1 MSTSNRRKFLKGGV
15 AGAAAT
21 AVTAAAV
28 PQASA
33 QEKPT
38 KKVFGRN
45 PNSKNTPLFSNTVG
59 YGNLIFVSGVGAHVP
74 GDITVHTKIV
84 LEDLKKR
91 LEAAGSSM
99 EKCLKATVYLANG
112 KDYAEMNKVF
122 MGAFGPEPPVRT
134 TVAAA
139 WIPGDS
145 LVEIDVIAYV

>member
-1 MSTSNRRKFLKGGV
+1 MSNSNRRKFLKGGLA
-15 AGAAAT
+15 AGAAAS
-21 AVTAAAV
+21 AAAV
-28 PQASA
+28 PAAQA

-38 KKVFGRN
+38 RRVFGRN
-45 PNSKNTPLFSNTVG
+45 PNAKRPPLFSNTVG

-74 GDITVHTKIV
+74 GDITSHTKIV
-84 LEDLKKR
+84 LEELKKR

-99 EKCLKATVYLANG
+99 EKCLKCNVYLANG

-122 MGAFGPEPPVRT
+122 DGAFGPEPPVRT
-134 TVAAA
+134 TIAAA

>member
-1 MSTSNRRKFLKGGV
+1 MSTADRRKFLKGGL
-15 AGAAAT
+15 ATGAAA
-21 AVTAAAV
+21 AAAAV
-28 PQASA
+28 PAAKA
-33 QEKPT
+33 QDKPT
-38 KKVFGRN
+38 RRVIGRN
-45 PNSKNTPLFSNTVG
+45 PNAKNTPLFSGTVA

-84 LEDLKKR
+84 LDELKKR

-99 EKCLKATVYLANG
+99 EKCLKATVYLAKG
-112 KDYAEMNKVF
+112 EDYAAMNKVF
-122 MGAFGPEPPVRT
+122 QGAFGPEPPVRT

>member
-15 AGAAAT
+15 AGAAA
-21 AVTAAAV
+21 AAAV
-28 PQASA
+28 PAAQAQAPA
-33 QEKPT
+33 QEKPA
-38 KKVFGRN
+38 KRVFGRN

-84 LEDLKKR
+84 LDELKTR
-91 LEAAGSSM
+91 LERAGSSM
-99 EKCLKATVYLANG
+99 EKCLKATVYLAKG
-112 KDYAEMNKVF
+112 EDYAAMNKVF
-122 MGAFGPEPPVRT
+122 QGAFGPEPPVRT

-145 LVEIDVIAYV
+145 LVEIDVIAYI

>member
-1 MSTSNRRKFLKGGV
+1 MSTSNRRKFLKGGA

-21 AVTAAAV
+21 AVAV
-28 PQASA
+28 PAAQA

-38 KKVFGRN
+38 RRVFGRN
-45 PNSKNTPLFSNTVG
+45 PNAKNAPLFSNTVG
-59 YGNLIFVSGVGAHVP
+59 FGNLIFVSGVGAHVP

-112 KDYAEMNKVF
+112 NDYAEMNKVF
-122 MGAFGPEPPVRT
+122 QGAFGSEPPVRT

-145 LVEIDVIAYV
+145 LVEIDVIAYI

>member
-1 MSTSNRRKFLKGGV
+1 MKNTTSDRRKFLKGGL

-21 AVTAAAV
+21 AAAV
-28 PQASA
+28 PAAKA
-33 QEKPT
+33 QDKPSRR
-38 KKVFGRN
+38 VFGRN
-45 PNSKNTPLFSNTVG
+45 PNAKNPPLFSNTVG

-84 LEDLKKR
+84 LDELKVR
-91 LEAAGSSM
+91 LERAGSSM
-99 EKCLKATVYLANG
+99 EKCLKATVYLAKG
-112 KDYAEMNKVF
+112 EDYAAMNKVF

-145 LVEIDVIAYV
+145 LVEIDVIAYI

>member
-1 MSTSNRRKFLKGGV
+1 MSTANRRKFLKGGL

-21 AVTAAAV
+21 AAAV
-28 PQASA
+28 PAAQA
-33 QEKPT
+33 QEKPA
-38 KKVFGRN
+38 KRVFGRN
-45 PNSKNTPLFSNTVG
+45 PNAKNTPLFSSTIG

-84 LEDLKKR
+84 LDELKKR

-99 EKCLKATVYLANG
+99 EKCLKATVYLSKG
-112 KDYAEMNKVF
+112 EDYAAMNKVF
-122 MGAFGPEPPVRT
+122 QGAFGPEPPVRT

-145 LVEIDVIAYV
+145 LVEIDVIAYI